1 MREENKQIIPLW
13 GPYSKKYMGIS
24 RIMRES
30 GIPGARWDLVVYPTY
45 ANSAVSV
52 PNVTVPSDYHPWNC
66 DDEGKYFRYRYELL
80 WKDMLYA
87 DVDFFCI
94 EDETWGI
101 RVSYQNNTERN
112 QNCLLNFF
120 VAEEYPQNSIY
131 AVRCP
136 EKSEVWNA
144 LDYDRLVY
152 AKERPWE
159 HLNHDAMKKGEVF
172 IEDFTDGNGL
182 GCSYYIMLVKHWNLK
197 WFGGECGDT
206 VSYKKVL
213 KKPYENA
220 VLNIRYKTMQDKES
234 VSFSSRFGR
243 ILFEPSST
251 PAMCRIPLGK
261 LESGDFQFTMEADGM
276 AGNGVFL
283 DFFAITE
290 AEEAENVYAEKEIR
304 NTIPK
309 IEHQKESIKYQY
321 NYGELPIY
329 FTIKNKRVRNRDL
342 YSGCLEDALI
352 TRMTNSDHT
361 YDNLTKSFS
370 GAFMD
375 KHSDEGFY
383 HANVVE
389 AIFLPA
395 KSRHVE
401 YAYVSTCEEKKYTE
415 RELEKIWESRVRSS
429 RKKDDLN
436 NKEGN
441 QYEFSTRLMKTAI
454 FSNIVYPIYR
464 HGEYISHYT
473 LGKRWDSLY
482 TWDSGFIGIGMLE
495 YSEKLAEYIMDTYLS
510 EPDNQDFAFVAHG
523 SLVPTQ
529 FYLFY
534 EILQRAD
541 EKRREEL
548 KKYYPMFLRYYRY
561 MAGKTEGSATNR
573 LGSGLLTVYDYFYN
587 ASGMDDYPPQ
597 KEIHH
602 RKLEQIASPVCS
614 NVHFIRIA
622 KIMKRIA
629 KLFGMNTDITEFT
642 EDLNRVKDAFLSSAW
657 DEESGYFGYILH
669 HPDGRCEIFRT
680 ESGENFNKGIDG
692 VTPLIAGICS
702 EHQEKLLLQHLKS
715 DRELWSCVGISTV
728 DMSASYFYDNGYWN
742 GSVWYPYQYL
752 IWKSMLDIGQN
763 TFAYKIADR
772 ALSSWKQET
781 EFSYNTF
788 EMIQI
793 ETERGGWFHQFSG
806 LSSPIVTWYHAY
818 YKRGCITTGY
828 ETWVESQRF
837 NEDYTEAVITYEFN
851 DKKKNTMIIVMDSDY
866 EYQIFVNGKL
876 MEHEEHVKGALEIRL
891 YEEKG
896 KIKVIKN
903 EEIL

>member
-1 MREENKQIIPLW
+1 MREENKQTVPLW

-30 GIPGARWDLVVYPTY
+30 EIPGARWDLVVYPTY

-66 DDEGKYFRYRYELL
+66 DEEGKYFRYRYELL

-87 DVDFFCI
+87 DVDFFSI
-94 EDETWGI
+94 EEETWGI
-101 RVSYQNNTERN
+101 RVSYQNNTDRN

-120 VAEEYPQNSIY
+120 AAEEYPQNSIY
-131 AVRCP
+131 TVRCP
-136 EKSEVWNA
+136 EKSEVWDA
-144 LDYDRLVY
+144 LDYEKLVY

-159 HLNHDAMKKGEVF
+159 HLNHDATKKGEVF
-172 IEDFTDGNGL
+172 IEDFTAGNGL
-182 GCSYYIMLVKHWNLK
+182 GSSYYIMLAKHWNLK
-197 WFGGECGDT
+197 WFGGDCGDK
-206 VSYKKVL
+206 VSYQKVL
-213 KKPYENA
+213 TKRYENA
-220 VLNIRYKTMQDKES
+220 VLNIRYRTMQNQES

-243 ILFEPSST
+243 ISFEASQT
-251 PAMCRIPLGK
+251 PKMCRIPLGT
-261 LESGDFQFTMEADGM
+261 LEPGEFQFAMEAEGTS
-276 AGNGVFL
+276 GNGVFL

-290 AEEAENVYAEKEIR
+290 AEEAEKVYAEKEIR
-304 NTIPK
+304 NTMPQ
-309 IEHQKESIKYQY
+309 IEYQKESIKYQY

-395 KSRHVE
+395 KSQHVE
-401 YAYVSTCEEKKYTE
+401 YAYVSTCDQKKYTE
-415 RELEKIWESRVRSS
+415 RELEKIWEMRVKSAQ
-429 RKKDDLN
+429 KKDELN

-464 HGEYISHYT
+464 HGEYIAHYT
-473 LGKRWDSLY
+473 PGKRWDSLY
-482 TWDSGFIGIGMLE
+482 TWDSGLIGIGMLE

-510 EPDNQDFAFVAHG
+510 EPDNKDFAFVAHG

-534 EILQRAD
+534 EILQRAGK
-541 EKRREEL
+541 KRREEL

-561 MAGKTEGSATNR
+561 MAGKSEGSAINR

-622 KIMKRIA
+622 KIMRRIA
-629 KLFGMNTDITEFT
+629 KLFGMDTDIEEFT

-669 HPDGRCEIFRT
+669 KPDGSREIFRT
-680 ESGENFNKGIDG
+680 ETGENFNKGIDG

-702 EHQEKLLLQHLKS
+702 EDQERSLLQHLKC

-752 IWKSMLDIGQN
+752 IWKSMLDIGEN
-763 TFAYKIADR
+763 AFAYKIAER
-772 ALSSWKQET
+772 ALGSWKQEA

-818 YKRGCITTGY
+818 YKRGCITAGY
-828 ETWVESQRF
+828 ETWIDSQWF
-837 NEDYTEAVITYEFN
+837 NEDYTEAVITYELN
-851 DKKKNTMIIVMDSDY
+851 DKKKNMLILVMDSGY
-866 EYQIFVNGKL
+866 EYQVFVNGKL
-876 MEHEEHVKGALEIRL
+876 TEQEEHAKGALEIRL
-891 YEEKG
+891 CEEKG
-896 KIKVIKN
+896 EIKVIKN

>member
-1 MREENKQIIPLW
+1 MREENKQMIPLW
-13 GPYSKKYMGIS
+13 EPYSKKYMGIS

-30 GIPGARWDLVVYPTY
+30 RIPGARWDLVVYPTY

-66 DDEGKYFRYRYELL
+66 DNEGKYFRYRYELL

-87 DVDFFCI
+87 DVDFFSI

-101 RVSYQNNTERN
+101 RVSYQNNTDRN

-120 VAEEYPQNSIY
+120 AAEEYPQNSVYVIH
-131 AVRCP
+131 RP

-144 LDYDRLVY
+144 LQYDELVY
-152 AKERPWE
+152 AKKRPWE

-182 GCSYYIMLVKHWNLK
+182 GASYYIMLAKHWDLK
-197 WFGGECGDT
+197 WFGGDRGDT
-206 VSYKKVL
+206 AAYKIQL
-213 KKPYENA
+213 KNRYKNA
-220 VLNIRYKTMQDKES
+220 VLSIRYKTMQNQEK
-234 VSFSSRFGR
+234 VSFTSRFGSVV
-243 ILFEPSST
+243 FEPTST
-251 PAMCRIPLGK
+251 PAMCRIPLGA
-261 LESGDFQFTMEADGM
+261 LEAGEFQFRLEAIGTL
-276 AGNGVFL
+276 GNGVFL

-290 AEEAENVYAEKEIR
+290 EEEAEKVYAVKEIR
-304 NTIPK
+304 NVIPK
-309 IEHQKESIKYQY
+309 IERQNERVKYQY
-321 NYGELPIY
+321 NYGEIPIY
-329 FTIKNKRVRNRDL
+329 FTIQNRRIRNRDL

-352 TRMTNSDHT
+352 TRMTNSDQT

-383 HANVVE
+383 HASMVE

-395 KSRHVE
+395 KSRRVE
-401 YAYVSTCEEKKYTE
+401 YAYVSTCEEKKYTNH
-415 RELEKIWESRVRSS
+415 ELEKLWEMRAKPCLEQDSQHNR
-429 RKKDDLN
+429 
-436 NKEGN
+436 EGN
-441 QYEFSTRLMKTAI
+441 QYEFSTKLMKTAI

-473 LGKRWDSLY
+473 PGKRWDSLY

-510 EPDNQDFAFVAHG
+510 EADNQDFAFVSHG

-541 EKRREEL
+541 KEKREDL

-597 KEIHH
+597 MEIHR
-602 RKLEQIASPVCS
+602 RKLEKIASPVCS

-622 KIMKRIA
+622 KIMKRVA
-629 KLFGMNTDITEFT
+629 KLFGMDSDIAEFD
-642 EDLNRVKDAFLSSAW
+642 EDLNRVKDVFLSSAW
-657 DEESGYFGYILH
+657 DEESGYFGYVLH
-669 HPDGRCEIFRT
+669 RSDGTREIFRT
-680 ESGENFNKGIDG
+680 ESGENFNKGMDG
-692 VTPLIAGICS
+692 VTPLIAGICT
-702 EHQEKLLLQHLKS
+702 EHQEKELLQHLKS
-715 DRELWSCVGISTV
+715 DQELWSCVGISTV

-752 IWKSMLDIGQN
+752 IWKAMLDIGEN
-763 TFAYKIADR
+763 AFAYKIAER
-772 ALSSWKQET
+772 ALTSWKQET

-788 EMIQI
+788 EMMQI

-818 YKRGCITTGY
+818 YKKGSVTTGY
-828 ETWVESQRF
+828 ETWIEKQWFS
-837 NEDYTEAVITYEFN
+837 EDYTEAIIHYELN
-851 DKKKNTMIIVMDSDY
+851 EKKKNGMIIVMDSDY
-866 EYQIFVNGKL
+866 DYQVFVNGKL
-876 MEHEEHVKGALEIRL
+876 VKYEEHADGALEISL
-891 YEEKG
+891 SEKKG
-896 KIKVIKN
+896 EIKVVKN